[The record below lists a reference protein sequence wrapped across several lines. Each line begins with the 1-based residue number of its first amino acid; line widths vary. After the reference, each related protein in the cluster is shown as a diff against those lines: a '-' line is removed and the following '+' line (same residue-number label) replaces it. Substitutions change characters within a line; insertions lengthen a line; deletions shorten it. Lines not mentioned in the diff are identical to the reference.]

1 LRKPD
6 AGFSPDRQV
15 WRKCGERRSSF
26 SAAALAA
33 VLFDELRLPAGVH
46 LKVAYSGGL
55 DSHVLLHA
63 LSVLRAEHHFSLSA
77 IHIDHALQ
85 PASAGWGRHCA
96 GICASLDVQYV
107 VQRVKVTGVA
117 EEGLEAAARR
127 ARYVALTASL
137 EPGDTLLTA
146 HHCDDQEE
154 TVFLQ
159 LLRGT
164 GVAGLAAMP
173 NRAAFGPG
181 QIVRP
186 LLGFSRAALHAY
198 AQEHRLA
205 WVEDPTNQESHLR
218 RSFLRTEILPRL
230 ARHWPAHAS
239 MLARTA
245 RHAAEA
251 MRLLEEMAETDLAA
265 CRHAVAHSPQA
276 LSIKAL
282 LTLSSARQRNLL
294 RYWLRRQGFLAPA
307 TSQLEEVLMQV
318 QTVPR
323 SQHAR
328 VCWPGTEVWRYR
340 DLLVALPAQH
350 APDPALDIAWD
361 LRAPLILS
369 GIGQLRIEPIRGEG
383 LSWERLNGKP
393 LHIRL
398 RSGGET
404 LMLPGRAHHHALKK
418 LLQTEGVPP
427 WLRAR
432 LPLFYADHE
441 LAAVADRWVC
451 APFLA
456 ADAEEGLKIVWEPF
470 VGTVGAAEKVRY

>member
-1 LRKPD
+1 MEQLP
-6 AGFSPDRQV
+6 G

-26 SAAALAA
+26 SATALSA
-33 VLFDELRLPAGVH
+33 VLFDELRLPPGAH

-63 LSVLRAEHHFSLSA
+63 LSVLRADHHFSLSA
-77 IHIDHALQ
+77 IHIDHDLQ
-85 PASAGWGRHCA
+85 TASAEWDRHCA

-107 VQRVKVTGVA
+107 AKRVRVTGVA

-127 ARYVALTASL
+127 ARYAALAAAL

-159 LLRGT
+159 LLRGA

-173 NRAAFGPG
+173 AKTVLGHG

-186 LLGFSRAALHAY
+186 LLGFSRAALYAY

-205 WVEDPTNQESHLR
+205 WIEDPSNRALHLR
-218 RSFLRTEILPRL
+218 RNFLRTEILPRL
-230 ARHWPAHAS
+230 ALHWPAHAS

-245 RHAAEA
+245 HHAAEA
-251 MRLLEEMAETDLAA
+251 MGLLDEVAETDLAA

-276 LSIKAL
+276 LSVNTLLAL
-282 LTLSSARQRNLL
+282 STPRQRNLL
-294 RYWLRRQGFLAPA
+294 RYWLRQQGFLAPA
-307 TSQLEEVLMQV
+307 ASQLEEVLAQV
-318 QTVPR
+318 QTAPR
-323 SQHAR
+323 SQQAR
-328 VCWPGTEVWRYR
+328 VCWPGAEVWRYR
-340 DLLVALPAQH
+340 DLLVAMPAQH
-350 APDPALDIAWD
+350 SPDPALDVVWD
-361 LRAPLILS
+361 LRAPLDIP
-369 GIGQLRIEPIRGEG
+369 GIGRLHAVPIRGQG
-383 LSWERLNGKP
+383 LSCARLSGQS
-393 LHIRL
+393 LHVRL

-404 LMLPGRAHHHALKK
+404 LMLPGRGHHHVLKK
-418 LLQTEGVPP
+418 LLQAEGVPP

-432 LPLFYADHE
+432 LPLLYAEQE

-456 ADAEEGLKIVWEPF
+456 GDGEEGLKIVWEPP
-470 VGTVGAAEKVRY
+470 VGSAGVPEKAR